1 LGDPSLS
8 PGGLAVLRDS
18 RLSAS
23 TRHLKFQ
30 VIAIAISSSQR
41 RSQVEAGD
49 GRQRQSNRGRRRRP
63 HSLQEQRL
71 MISDL
76 WISKDPTAWDDALKR
91 YWSFVQPRNLD
102 LEKSLDALDIE
113 RIRCMDPRGWYD
125 FLRVEYFRWK
135 YTAPNRYATTTRR
148 LQRYADDGK
157 LDDLD
162 RVRQR
167 LLALDTDNIRSGL
180 KTASLIHGLGTA
192 GASGLIAL
200 MYSQKFGT
208 VDQFAVK
215 ALRQVGGLPEAE
227 ALARMNPDSLT
238 ISDGV
243 LIIGVFRRKA
253 ADLNRIFKSAVWTPR
268 KLDMV
273 LWTFGR

>member
-1 LGDPSLS
+1 ML
-8 PGGLAVLRDS
+8 
-18 RLSAS
+18 
-23 TRHLKFQ
+23 
-30 VIAIAISSSQR
+30 IS
-41 RSQVEAGD
+41 
-49 GRQRQSNRGRRRRP
+49 N
-63 HSLQEQRL
+63 
-71 MISDL
+71 L
-76 WISKDPTAWDDALKR
+76 WITEDPIAWDDALKR

-113 RIRCMDPRGWYD
+113 RIRRMDPREWYD
-125 FLRVEYFRWK
+125 FLRTKYFRWK
-135 YTAPNRYATTTRR
+135 YTAPNRYATTARQ
-148 LQRYADDGK
+148 LKRYADDGK

-162 RVRQR
+162 GVRQR
-167 LLALDTDNIRSGL
+167 LLALDTDDIRLGL
-180 KTASLIHGLGTA
+180 KTASVVHGLGTA

-200 MYSQKFGT
+200 MYPQKFGT

-215 ALRQVGGLPEAE
+215 ALRQVEGMPEAE

-243 LIIGVFRRKA
+243 LIIGVLRRKA
-253 ADLNRIFKSAVWTPR
+253 ADLNRVFKSVVWTPR